1 MKYSVVI
8 DGGISALSYYL
19 NKVIDE
25 LEAVWGW
32 DIRINVSINVRMI
45 DDCKIYFNFD
55 VYNQIIE
62 VCNAPAC
69 DDCTPL
75 NAVIELINDIG

>member
-1 MKYSVVI
+1 MKYSVKI
-8 DGGISALSYYL
+8 DKGISALSYCL

-32 DIRINVSINVRMI
+32 NIRINVSINVRVI
-45 DDCKIYFNFD
+45 DDCEIYFNFD
-55 VYNQIIE
+55 IYNQIIE
-62 VCNAPAC
+62 VCNNPTC
-69 DDCTPL
+69 DDCTSL

>member
-8 DGGISALSYYL
+8 DRGISTLSYYL

-32 DIRINVSINVRMI
+32 DVRINVSIDVRMI

-55 VYNQIIE
+55 VHNQIIE
-62 VCNAPAC
+62 ICNAPAC
-69 DDCTPL
+69 DNCTPL
-75 NAVIELINDIG
+75 DDVIEMINDIG

>member
-8 DGGISALSYYL
+8 DRGISALSYGL

-62 VCNAPAC
+62 ICNSPAC

-75 NAVIELINDIG
+75 MML

>member
-1 MKYSVVI
+1 MKYSVDIERGI
-8 DGGISALSYYL
+8 DALLYCL

-32 DIRINVSINVRMI
+32 DIRINVSIN

-55 VYNQIIE
+55 VHNQIIE
-62 VCNAPAC
+62 ICNAPAC
-69 DDCTPL
+69 DDCTSL
-75 NAVIELINDIG
+75 NDVIEMINDIG

>member
-8 DGGISALSYYL
+8 DKGISALSYCL

-32 DIRINVSINVRMI
+32 DIRINISINVRVI
-45 DDCKIYFNFD
+45 DDCEIYFNFD

-62 VCNAPAC
+62 VCNNPTC

-75 NAVIELINDIG
+75 DDVIEIINNIG